1 MSLICDKQHNC
12 LKLFANFIITKFL
25 HTYDRSISAGIG
37 GIVSVV
43 DGSTPVQS
51 RPRGAQLKRAG
62 SADTGGTNVV
72 TGSTSPRNAAHT
84 LLCRTGSQDNPHV
97 EGLMNPGSTT
107 GGTSTSAASP
117 LTKSLP
123 RI

>member
-1 MSLICDKQHNC
+1 MHFC
-12 LKLFANFIITKFL
+12 
-25 HTYDRSISAGIG
+25 RSINTGAG
-37 GIVSVV
+37 GIVTMGESVLP
-43 DGSTPVQS
+43 TQI

-62 SADTGGTNVV
+62 SADAGGTNVV
-72 TGSTSPRNAAHT
+72 TESMSPRSAAHT

-97 EGLMNPGSTT
+97 EGHLSQGVGSCT
-107 GGTSTSAASP
+107 GGVSTSATSP